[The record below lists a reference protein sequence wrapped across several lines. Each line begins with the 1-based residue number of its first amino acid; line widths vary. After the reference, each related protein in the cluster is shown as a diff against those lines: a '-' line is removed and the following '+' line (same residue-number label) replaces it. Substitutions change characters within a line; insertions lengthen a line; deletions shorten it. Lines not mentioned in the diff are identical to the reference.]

1 MKAKAELGLVSAIIV
16 AGFAAL
22 VFNRQVKIVREVHA
36 EETEAC
42 SNETLLGRYAF
53 TGQGFLTNSNT
64 LPALTGAFAP
74 VADVGVFESDGQGK
88 LSGSDTISDGGQIIP
103 RTFTGSYTLNSD
115 CRGTAA
121 LNFNS
126 GLAVDIAIALD
137 DRGHEARALQTNPQ
151 GAVFTVVARS
161 VH

>member
-1 MKAKAELGLVSAIIV
+1 MDTKAKFGFVSAIIA
-16 AGFAAL
+16 AGFAVL
-22 VFNRQVKIVREVHA
+22 VFSHQVKIVPQVHA

-42 SNETLLGRYAF
+42 RDQTLVGHYAF
-53 TGQGFLTNSNT
+53 TGQGFVTNSNA

-74 VADVGVFESDGQGK
+74 VADVGVFVADGQGK

-103 RTFTGSYTLNSD
+103 RTFTGTYTINSD

-121 LNFNS
+121 LQFTPS
-126 GLAVDIAIALD
+126 LAVDVALVLD
-137 DRGHEARALQTNPQ
+137 EQGHEARALQTTPQ
-151 GAVFTVVARS
+151 GTVFTIVARN

>member
-1 MKAKAELGLVSAIIV
+1 MNAKGKMGFVSAIIV

-22 VFNRQVKIVREVHA
+22 AFNHRVKIVPQVHA

-42 SNETLLGRYAF
+42 SDQTLVGHYAF

-74 VADVGVFESDGQGK
+74 VADVGVFVADGQGK

-103 RTFTGSYTLNSD
+103 RTFTGTYTVNSD
-115 CRGTAA
+115 CRGTAT
-121 LNFNS
+121 LQFNPS
-126 GLAVDIAIALD
+126 LAVDVVLALD
-137 DRGHEARALQTNPQ
+137 DRGHEVRALQTDPQ
-151 GAVFTVVARS
+151 GAVFTVMARS
-161 VH
+161 AR